1 MANILTNNLENISY
15 PIFTSFFTKN
25 TGYENEVNNLIQTLD
40 TLKLPYHIE
49 GIDSFGKWEH
59 NCAYKPTHIHK
70 IMETYPQR
78 KLVWV
83 DADSTIERD
92 PELFFEENTLV
103 LNSIGCYIW
112 KKKRNK
118 YELLSGTLFF
128 KNDEISKNIVKEW
141 MIKCNENKD
150 IWDQAVLHT
159 IQKQRKNN
167 FGSLPVDY
175 IKIFDSSQKSQNP
188 VIQHWQA
195 SRRFKKTVCDQEKL
209 TIC

>member
-1 MANILTNNLENISY
+1 MKPNNMTNVLTNNLENMSY

-25 TGYENEVNNLIQTLD
+25 TGYENEVKKLIQTLD
-40 TLKLPYHIE
+40 THELPYHIE

-92 PELFFEENTLV
+92 PELFFEENSIV
-103 LNSIGCYIW
+103 LNSIGCYNY
-112 KKKRNK
+112 KSQ
-118 YELLSGTLFF
+118 LLSGTLFF
-128 KNDEISKNIVKEW
+128 KNDEISKNIVKKW

-150 IWDQAVLHT
+150 IWDQVVLHT
-159 IQKQRKNN
+159 IQKRRKND
-167 FGSLPVDY
+167 FGNLPVDY
-175 IKIFDSSQKSQNP
+175 IKIYDSKQKSKNP

-195 SRRFKKTVCDQEKL
+195 SRRFKKTV
-209 TIC
+209 